1 MGNPTIPNLKP
12 EVEQYWGEQHK
23 VLREQREARFH
34 NTQNHVMNIFL
45 QLKKQREV

>member
-1 MGNPTIPNLKP
+1 MANPTIPNLKL

-23 VLREQREARFH
+23 VLREQREVRFH
-34 NTQNHVMNIFL
+34 NTQKQVMSLCL